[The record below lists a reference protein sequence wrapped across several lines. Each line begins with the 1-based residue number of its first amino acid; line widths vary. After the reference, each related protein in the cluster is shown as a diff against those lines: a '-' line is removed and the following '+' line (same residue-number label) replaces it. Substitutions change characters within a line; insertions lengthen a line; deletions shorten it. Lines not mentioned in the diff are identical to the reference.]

1 MTRIDAAALRALL
14 PFAVLAALLAAA
26 AAGAMVLFLAVQAW
40 ATGIVWQDWAHAS
53 IVTLLVATAGGL
65 AVGLC
70 LRHFGDHVG
79 LLQQTIARFERTG
92 RFEPEYVPGGLL
104 IIFLSLIAGASLGPE
119 VAAIDMGGGMGT
131 WLGDRTKRTERG
143 VRYLAIAGI
152 CGTLFGFAVYLRLA
166 QISPGA
172 LYALPPYAFALPDLI
187 AAALLGLLGAGA
199 GALFIGSY
207 HLLMRLTAPLAA
219 RPVLRGGIGG
229 AVLGLIGIAAP
240 IVLFSGQLEFPTI
253 LAEGAAMGAT
263 MLLALVLVKIF
274 ASTWCMATVFKGGPV
289 FPLIFAGGTLGM
301 AASLLV
307 PVVPPAV
314 AVPAA
319 MAGMIVCMLKEPAVV
334 IVLLALVFQQ
344 WDTLPAIIVA
354 TVAGAFAART
364 LPALAPAEE
373 ERA

>member
-1 MTRIDAAALRALL
+1 MTRINAAALRALL

-53 IVTLLVATAGGL
+53 IVTLLVTTAGGL

-92 RFEPEYVPGGLL
+92 RFEPEYVPSGLL

-131 WLGDRTKRTERG
+131 WLGGRTERG
-143 VRYLAIAGI
+143 VRYLSIAGI
-152 CGTLFGFAVYLRLA
+152 CGTLGGFAVYLRLA
-166 QISPGA
+166 QTSPGA
-172 LYALPPYAFALPDLI
+172 LYTLPPYAFALPDLI
-187 AAALLGLLGAGA
+187 AAAILGLLGAGA

-207 HLLMRLTAPLAA
+207 HLLLRLTAPLAA

-240 IVLFSGQLEFPTI
+240 LVLFSGQLEFPTV

-263 MLLALVLVKIF
+263 MLIALVLAKIF